1 MLLAQFIRNAKV
13 SDACFIAT
21 INTSTKFTLALH
33 MSTLVHTYAKVS
45 FAVAKK
51 QTLLLTLVLEI
62 NWPTTCFQSNNLKEV
77 GQ

>member
-1 MLLAQFIRNAKV
+1 
-13 SDACFIAT
+13 
-21 INTSTKFTLALH
+21 

-51 QTLLLTLVLEI
+51 QTLLLTLVIEM

>member
-33 MSTLVHTYAKVS
+33 TYAKVS

-51 QTLLLTLVLEI
+51 ANTAANFSARNKLAT
-62 NWPTTCFQSNNLKEV
+62 NLFSIK
-77 GQ
+77 

>member
-13 SDACFIAT
+13 SDACFIAA

-45 FAVAKK
+45 FVEV
-51 QTLLLTLVLEI
+51 LTVVNLVLEI
-62 NWPTTCFQSNNLKEV
+62 NWQPTCFHQIT
-77 GQ
+77 

>member
-33 MSTLVHTYAKVS
+33 MSTLVHTYAKV
-45 FAVAKK
+45 K
-51 QTLLLTLVLEI
+51 
-62 NWPTTCFQSNNLKEV
+62 
-77 GQ
+77 

>member
-51 QTLLLTLVLEI
+51 ANTAANFSARNKLAT
-62 NWPTTCFQSNNLKEV
+62 NLFSIK
-77 GQ
+77 

>member
-13 SDACFIAT
+13 SDACFFAT

-33 MSTLVHTYAKVS
+33 TYAKVS

-51 QTLLLTLVLEI
+51 HTLLLTLVLEI
-62 NWPTTCFQSNNLKEV
+62 PVFNQIT
-77 GQ
+77 